1 MLEKM
6 FTQENCAENYLEAV
20 RIMNKINEINFQ
32 LVDLSKMYFKDGC
45 DGYTEHLKSLV
56 NLKSPMDA
64 LELNRKYMQN
74 HAENFQ
80 QLTKQRH
87 TLFLEFIEIIKDVKL
102 KGFALPKELS
112 DLLDKFKDGKNF
124 AFFKPEYWSTLNKA
138 F

>member
-6 FTQENCAENYLEAV
+6 FTQENCAEKYLEAV

-87 TLFLEFIEIIKDVKL
+87 TLFLEFIEIIK
-102 KGFALPKELS
+102 ELS